1 MKKTENT
8 SNNVRFGFTLAEGA
22 THVNLPPTKAKF
34 GFTLAEVL
42 ITLGI
47 IGVVAAM
54 TIPTLMSNYRKHII
68 ETRLTKFYSTMTQ
81 AIKLAEN
88 DYDDIS
94 GWDKLGRGFV
104 KDDDGNDTTT
114 PVAEAWVNKYI
125 IPYIKSD
132 VKMKNNAGKIEL
144 YFVDG
149 SVLMISSTSWLYFPD
164 AKKYKLDDNGN
175 INQEETAGKDMFIFL
190 LNTEADVA
198 PRPDRIYMG
207 HGLQPYKYNWNGTRE
222 DLFNNAH
229 YGCGKEGVI
238 GAYCTELIRQ
248 NGWKI
253 PNDYPIKI

>member
-8 SNNVRFGFTLAEGA
+8 SNNVR
-22 THVNLPPTKAKF
+22 F

-94 GWDKLGRGFV
+94 GWDKLGSGFV

-144 YFVDG
+144 YFVEDRK
-149 SVLMISSTSWLYFPD
+149 SV
-164 AKKYKLDDNGN
+164 
-175 INQEETAGKDMFIFL
+175 
-190 LNTEADVA
+190 V
-198 PRPDRIYMG
+198 
-207 HGLQPYKYNWNGTRE
+207 
-222 DLFNNAH
+222 
-229 YGCGKEGVI
+229 
-238 GAYCTELIRQ
+238 
-248 NGWKI
+248 
-253 PNDYPIKI
+253 

>member
-8 SNNVRFGFTLAEGA
+8 SNNVR
-22 THVNLPPTKAKF
+22 F

-94 GWDKLGRGFV
+94 GWDKLGSGFV
-104 KDDDGNDTTT
+104 KDDDGNNTTT
-114 PVAEAWVNKYI
+114 PAAEAWVNKYI

-132 VKMKNNAGKIEL
+132 VKMRNNAGKIEL

-149 SVLMISSTSWLYFPD
+149 SMLMISSTSWLYFPE

-175 INQEETAGKDMFIFL
+175 INQKETAGKDMFIFL

-222 DLFNNAH
+222 DLFNNDH